1 MKATGAADR
10 LGLGWLGLVPP
21 GWPSDVAVALVVGA
35 AQLVFSSF
43 AAQGQPERKPLDAVA
58 FALLAAGPV
67 ALIAR
72 HRNPAAVVVLV
83 TAVTLLYLLLGYPYG
98 PVFLSLIIAL
108 FTAVTTGHRPMAWV
122 AAGALYVGHFGL
134 GYLLGRPPPLTFPV
148 MAGVA
153 AWLLVVLVIAEVVR
167 TRRQQAE
174 DRARV
179 QAEEGRRRASEERL
193 RIARELHDVLGHNI
207 SLINVQAGVALH
219 LMDEQPGQSRTAL
232 VAIKQA
238 SGDALGELRSVLDVL
253 RQPNDEPPRIPTPGL
268 AGLADLVAKATAA
281 GLLVRTQIHGTP
293 RPLPVAVDLAAF
305 RIVQEALTNVT
316 RHAGRATATVH
327 ITYGERDLTVQIEDD
342 GGGATVGPA
351 SGGGNGIPGMR
362 ERAVALG
369 GALQAG
375 PRPGGFGVL
384 ARLPLNGAAK
394 DHGR

>member
-1 MKATGAADR
+1 
-10 LGLGWLGLVPP
+10 
-21 GWPSDVAVALVVGA
+21 
-35 AQLVFSSF
+35 
-43 AAQGQPERKPLDAVA
+43 
-58 FALLAAGPV
+58 V

-72 HRNPAAVVVLV
+72 HRNPAAVVVV
-83 TAVTLLYLLLGYPYG
+83 VAAVTLLYLLLGYPYG

-108 FTAVTTGHRPMAWV
+108 FTAVITGHRPMAWV

-167 TRRQQAE
+167 ARRQQAE
-174 DRARV
+174 DAARI

-238 SGDALGELRSVLDVL
+238 SGDALRELRSVLDVL

-281 GLLVRTQIHGTP
+281 GLLVRTQIQGAP

-327 ITYGERDLTVQIEDD
+327 ITYGERDFTVQIEDD

-394 DHGR
+394 DRGR